1 MMYMRNILLII
12 GALFLLVGCGTYS
25 QSVQVDDNA
34 YLLLIG
40 DPTGHIVTI
49 DTGQPIKL
57 SNETTS
63 FNLNGKTATKI
74 QVPTG
79 THSVKIIKDGVL
91 VINRK
96 FYVSTGTSFEVQL

>member
-1 MMYMRNILLII
+1 MAMKK
-12 GALFLLVGCGTYS
+12 FLLTAAVLLLVTGCGTYR

-40 DPTGHIVTI
+40 EPTGNIVTI
-49 DTGQPIKL
+49 DDGRPIDL
-57 SNETTS
+57 AMETQS
-63 FNLNGKTATKI
+63 YYLNGKTATKI

-79 THSVKIIKDGVL
+79 THTVRITKDGKLTV
-91 VINRK
+91 NRK